1 MNQKQ
6 AERERERGFRDGEWD
21 VGVML
26 LLYNRGEDRVM
37 DNLGC
42 QQLGDPD
49 IWSNIILVVSMRVIL
64 DEINS

>member
-1 MNQKQ
+1 MDQKQ
-6 AERERERGFRDGEWD
+6 AERERERGEWD

-37 DNLGC
+37 DNFEC

-64 DEINS
+64 DEINT